1 MSSKSAGQ
9 IRTGARALIKNMKK
23 TIFPLI
29 SVPLIFLFS
38 ATAALAASVDFS
50 QNMPS
55 VRSAGQLLSNTQGY
69 LNAVA
74 GTIAVVFIIIGAAMY
89 MMSMGGKDTAER
101 AKKTIMYA
109 VGGLAI
115 VVAAPVFWKEISNV
129 LGGNPSGIATT
140 SSAVRI
146 AMNVLGLLLSIAG
159 SLAIIGLIVGGI
171 WMFSAAG
178 DEGRLKSG
186 KAAVKYSLLG
196 IVIAVGALVIAQ
208 QIVQLMGG

>member
-1 MSSKSAGQ
+1 
-9 IRTGARALIKNMKK
+9 
-23 TIFPLI
+23 
-29 SVPLIFLFS
+29 
-38 ATAALAASVDFS
+38 
-50 QNMPS
+50 
-55 VRSAGQLLSNTQGY
+55 
-69 LNAVA
+69 
-74 GTIAVVFIIIGAAMY
+74 MY

>member
-1 MSSKSAGQ
+1 
-9 IRTGARALIKNMKK
+9 MKK
-23 TIFPLI
+23 TIFSLI
-29 SVPLIFLFS
+29 PISLAILFS
-38 ATAALAASVDFS
+38 ATAAFAVSVDFS

-55 VRSAGQLLSNTQGY
+55 VQSAGQLLTNAQGY

-74 GTIAVVFIIIGAAMY
+74 GTIAVVFIIIGGAMY
-89 MMSMGGKDTAER
+89 IISGGSVVTDDKGGKSGLAVQ
-101 AKKTIMYA
+101 AKKTVMYA
-109 VGGLAI
+109 AGGLAI
-115 VVAAPVFWKEISNV
+115 VVAAPVFWKEITNV

-159 SLAIIGLIVGGI
+159 SLAIIGLIIGGI

-178 DEGRLKSG
+178 DEKRYKQGRQ
-186 KAAVKYSLLG
+186 AVTYSILG
-196 IVIAVGALVIAQ
+196 IAIAIGALVIAQ